1 MFNFPF
7 EVEHIIPISKQG
19 ADSEFNLALACR
31 SCNLRKGN
39 RVSGIDA
46 DSNTEVRFFHPR
58 QDQWDNH
65 FQVDTTS
72 AMIVGT
78 TEEGRITVDYLQM
91 NSQPQII
98 ARKLW
103 IRLNLFP

>member
-1 MFNFPF
+1 M
-7 EVEHIIPISKQG
+7 IPISRQG

-39 RVSGIDA
+39 RVSGIDP
-46 DSNTEVRFFHPR
+46 DSNIEVRFFHPR

-78 TEEGRITVDYLQM
+78 TEKGRITVDCLEM
-91 NSQPQII
+91 NSQPQMM
-98 ARKLW
+98 ARQLW